1 MSSLRTFLDTSAL
14 AERVRLHPAA
24 FTRQRILTLP
34 RIAAM
39 MIGGMRASVQAE
51 LDGLFAQIHGSAV
64 RVRAVS
70 EQAFSKAR
78 QGFSARLF
86 DQVNT
91 HLLRLAAP
99 LIDAHRWHGLRVVAA
114 DASRIRV
121 STRANASL
129 QADHWAFALFLP
141 GAELTL
147 HARLHSADGGERQ
160 MLFEALDELA
170 PDRDLLV
177 LDRGYPGNWM
187 AAALAQRGL
196 DFCMRVDATGW
207 NVVKDFLRSGQTEAH
222 ITLKRPTP
230 RDAVDYELQRTPT
243 HVRLIR
249 DVTPAGS
256 VRILMTSLLDT
267 ERYPAAAFGAL
278 YHRRWRVE
286 EAFKRIKHR
295 LRLEAVSGLN
305 YLALQQD
312 FAAKVV
318 ADNLHI
324 LLTAANDP
332 EVALQAEPDSRPNRA
347 FALGTLKPFLAGC
360 LLAVRQCVRALAQA
374 LDVIVAT
381 RCRVQPNRSYPRHH
395 RSKPHAHRAYRG
407 A

>member
-129 QADHWAFALFLP
+129 QADHWALP
-141 GAELTL
+141 C
-147 HARLHSADGGERQ
+147 S
-160 MLFEALDELA
+160 
-170 PDRDLLV
+170 
-177 LDRGYPGNWM
+177 
-187 AAALAQRGL
+187 
-196 DFCMRVDATGW
+196 C
-207 NVVKDFLRSGQTEAH
+207 
-222 ITLKRPTP
+222 
-230 RDAVDYELQRTPT
+230 
-243 HVRLIR
+243 
-249 DVTPAGS
+249 
-256 VRILMTSLLDT
+256 
-267 ERYPAAAFGAL
+267 
-278 YHRRWRVE
+278 
-286 EAFKRIKHR
+286 
-295 LRLEAVSGLN
+295 
-305 YLALQQD
+305 
-312 FAAKVV
+312 
-318 ADNLHI
+318 
-324 LLTAANDP
+324 P
-332 EVALQAEPDSRPNRA
+332 EPN
-347 FALGTLKPFLAGC
+347 
-360 LLAVRQCVRALAQA
+360 
-374 LDVIVAT
+374 
-381 RCRVQPNRSYPRHH
+381 
-395 RSKPHAHRAYRG
+395 
-407 A
+407 